1 MIRSFGSWLV
11 YGFLAAHCL
20 AQHGVGPQWGPEIPL
35 PLANPGA
42 SQRGVL
48 FNNMA
53 VSSQGRV
60 FISTVELNPSTQGV
74 LGYYLTYSDNGTTWS
89 SPVALGAL
97 SRVVGGS
104 SPKLVIDTNDVL
116 YVMFTSRNPAA
127 LFCVRYDT
135 ALTPLSDTIR
145 IAAPTLYSTFSST
158 HLTVDGRNR
167 LHAIWHEGNMDLGE
181 NVESFTCRS
190 TDGGL
195 HWSIPI
201 RLSNLDG
208 RHSAFPR
215 GQFESAFGDT
225 LAIAWRDSAPP
236 PNKWDVHMAVST
248 DGGASWRSPVTVVG
262 TAHYESDPDIVV
274 DSFNRIHLFYH
285 QYPAGDPFWG
295 ANIRYRWSDNLGAS
309 WSPEQQVSSL
319 GDSMRSHLT
328 EGNRYDVRRN
338 VLWCMWKDERDFF
351 QGQARADIMVS
362 YSTDRGAHWSSPEF
376 VTDWDTLSVG
386 FKAATLHPDGAYS
399 TNYEVIPTAANA
411 PFRVYF
417 RKRQPVIT
425 HIARPPEVATT
436 FRLEQ
441 NYPNPFNP
449 STTITFRLAR
459 KEHVQLKVFD
469 LLGREVATLVDG
481 ELTSGAY
488 NVEWNASGFA
498 SGVYLYRLS
507 IRETGQVEYRKMMVT
522 R

>member
-1 MIRSFGSWLV
+1 MIRLFRSWLLF
-11 YGFLAAHCL
+11 GFLAAHSL
-20 AQHGVGPQWGPEIPL
+20 AQHGVGPQWGAEVPL
-35 PLANPGA
+35 PLYNSGA

-48 FNNMA
+48 FNNMV
-53 VSSQGRV
+53 VSSRGRV
-60 FISTVELNPSTQGV
+60 FISTVELNPSTQTI
-74 LGYYLTYSDNGTTWS
+74 LGNYLTYSDDGTTWS
-89 SPVALGAL
+89 SPVPIAAM

-104 SPKLVIDTNDVL
+104 SPKLAIDSNDVL

-127 LFCVRYDT
+127 LYCVRYDT
-135 ALTPLSDTIR
+135 SLTPLSDTLR
-145 IAAPTLYSTFSST
+145 IASPTLYSTFSST

-167 LHAIWHEGNMDLGE
+167 LHAIWHEGNMEMGE
-181 NVESFTCRS
+181 TVESFTCRS

-195 HWSIPI
+195 HWSTPV

-215 GQFESAFGDT
+215 GEFETAFGDT
-225 LAIAWRDSAPP
+225 LAIAWRDSALP
-236 PNKWDVHMAVST
+236 PNKWDVQMAVST
-248 DGGASWRSPVTVVG
+248 NGGASWTSPIVVVG
-262 TAHYESDPDIVV
+262 TAHYESDPDIVI

-285 QYPAGDPFWG
+285 QYPAGNPFWG
-295 ANIRYRWSDNLGAS
+295 ANIRYLWSDNLGAS
-309 WSPEQQVSSL
+309 WSAEQQVSSI

-328 EGNRYDVRRN
+328 EGNRYDARRN

-399 TNYEVIPTAANA
+399 TNYEVIPTLPNA
-411 PFRVYF
+411 PMRVYF

-425 HIARPPEVATT
+425 HVTQPPELAAS
-436 FRLEQ
+436 FWLGQ

-449 STTITFRLAR
+449 STSITFRLSR
-459 KEHVQLKVFD
+459 REHVHLKVFD
-469 LLGREVATLVDG
+469 LLGREVAALVDG
-481 ELTSGAY
+481 EREAGEHVVTFD
-488 NVEWNASGFA
+488 ASTLA
-498 SGVYLYRLS
+498 SGVYLYGLTTTANGR
-507 IRETGQVEYRKMMVT
+507 IQYCKMIIV

>member
-1 MIRSFGSWLV
+1 MIRLSAISVACVLLV
-11 YGFLAAHCL
+11 VRGL

-35 PLANPGA
+35 PLFNPGA

-89 SPVALGAL
+89 SPVAIGAL

-104 SPKLVIDTNDVL
+104 SPKLALDSNDVL

-135 ALTPLSDTIR
+135 TLTPLSDTIR
-145 IAAPTLYSTFSST
+145 IASPTLYSTFSST

-167 LHAIWHEGNMDLGE
+167 LHAIWHEGDMGTGDM
-181 NVESFTCRS
+181 VEAFTCRS

-225 LAIAWRDSAPP
+225 LAIAWRDSALP

-248 DGGASWRSPVTVVG
+248 DGGSSWRPPVTVVG
-262 TAHYESDPDIVV
+262 TAHYESDPDIVM
-274 DSFNRIHLFYH
+274 DSYNRIHLFYH
-285 QYPAGDPFWG
+285 QYPSNNPFWG
-295 ANIRYRWSDNLGAS
+295 ANIRYLWSDNLGTS
-309 WSPEQQVSSL
+309 WSPEQRLSSP
-319 GDSMRSHLT
+319 GDSMRSHLN
-328 EGNRYDVRRN
+328 EGNRYDFRRN
-338 VLWCMWKDERDFF
+338 VLWCMWKDERDFN

-362 YSTDRGAHWSSPEF
+362 YSTDRGVHWSAPEF

-399 TNYEVIPTAANA
+399 TNYEVMPTGANA
-411 PFRVYF
+411 PMRVYF

-425 HIARPPEVATT
+425 HVAQPPELATL
-436 FRLEQ
+436 FWLGQ

-449 STTITFRLAR
+449 STTIMFRLAQ
-459 KEHVQLKVFD
+459 KEHVKLTVFD
-469 LLGREVATLVDG
+469 LLGREVATVVDG
-481 ELTSGAY
+481 ARDAGEHVILFD
-488 NVEWNASGFA
+488 ASTLS
-498 SGVYLYRLS
+498 SGVYVYRLS
-507 IRETGQVEYRKMMVT
+507 TPHNNSVAHRKMTVM